1 MQKFLLIKEI
11 YLEAFR
17 NWTNMFLQKY
27 FKVFFV
33 FCMIMMAVATYALVF
48 RLSTGFAFD

>member
-1 MQKFLLIKEI
+1 MQKILHIKEI

-17 NWTNMFLQKY
+17 NWSNIMLQKY

-33 FCMIMMAVATYALVF
+33 FCMIMMAVATYAF
-48 RLSTGFAFD
+48 IYRLATGFAFD